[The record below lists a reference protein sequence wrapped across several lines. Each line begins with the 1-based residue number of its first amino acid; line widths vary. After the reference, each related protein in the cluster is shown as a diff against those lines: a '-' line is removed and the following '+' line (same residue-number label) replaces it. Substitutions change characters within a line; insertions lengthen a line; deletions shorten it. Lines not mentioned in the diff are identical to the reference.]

1 MLTHLNN
8 FVHPVDA
15 DVQFWMGQ
23 FKEHAIFLHNLL
35 NPETV
40 PNLKQEAL
48 SLASALNRQMLTFPT
63 DAGLELLISLYA
75 LLEEIN
81 NKISEIPNIN
91 VDIPVAD
98 FRDLVH
104 HMILEQTYYTRLME
118 GKMTIGNELLFWL
131 QEAQQHMCLA
141 SHLLDCCKLKD
152 QAAEISNRLKQMR
165 FNALSQPCNLSTEVD
180 LLMTANK
187 FSTELDNAII
197 SGTIKTID
205 QNMHEHEMRETEY
218 GQRRVASLLTNLAI

>member
-1 MLTHLNN
+1 MKTQLNN
-8 FVHPVDA
+8 FVHPVD
-15 DVQFWMGQ
+15 DDIRFWMGQ

-48 SLASALNRQMLTFPT
+48 SLASALNRQILTFPN
-63 DAGLELLISLYA
+63 DPGLELLISLYA
-75 LLEEIN
+75 LLEELS
-81 NKISEIPNIN
+81 NKTEEIPNIN
-91 VDIPVAD
+91 VDICVND
-98 FRDLVH
+98 FRDVVH

-131 QEAQQHMCLA
+131 QEGEQHLGLT

-152 QAAEISNRLKQMR
+152 QAAELSNQLKQMR
-165 FNALSQPCNLSTEVD
+165 FKALSQPCNLSTEVE
-180 LLMTANK
+180 LLMAANK
-187 FSTELDNAII
+187 FATEVDNAIV

-205 QNMHEHEMRETEY
+205 RNMHEHEIRETEY
-218 GQRRVASLLTNLAI
+218 GRMRVNSLLTNLAL